1 MSDSN
6 RKITALYCRLSQEDM
21 RDGESVSIENQK
33 LILQKYANDHG
44 FLNCKFYV
52 DDGYSGA
59 SFNRPAFKEMMIEVE
74 SGNVSAVIVKDQSRL
89 GREYLQTGMLMEVTF
104 PQYDVRFIAVND
116 GVDSADG
123 TNDYAGIRN
132 YSTIFLQG
140 IQVKRSERFSVQR
153 ASAVSVLDR

>member
-59 SFNRPAFKEMMIEVE
+59 NFNRPAFKEMMIEVE

-123 TNDYAGIRN
+123 THH
-132 YSTIFLQG
+132 
-140 IQVKRSERFSVQR
+140 
-153 ASAVSVLDR
+153 

>member
-59 SFNRPAFKEMMIEVE
+59 NFNRPAFKEMMIEVE

-89 GREYLQTGMLMEVTF
+89 GREYLQTGMLMEVTCASKLTTK
-104 PQYDVRFIAVND
+104 PPAVAPPFITE
-116 GVDSADG
+116 SII
-123 TNDYAGIRN
+123 T
-132 YSTIFLQG
+132 
-140 IQVKRSERFSVQR
+140 
-153 ASAVSVLDR
+153 VSI

>member
-33 LILQKYANDHG
+33 LILQKYANAHG
-44 FLNCKFYV
+44 ILNCKFYD

-104 PQYDVRFIAVND
+104 PQYDAI
-116 GVDSADG
+116 
-123 TNDYAGIRN
+123 I
-132 YSTIFLQG
+132 STIFLQG

>member
-59 SFNRPAFKEMMIEVE
+59 NFNRPAFKEMMIEVE

-104 PQYDVRFIAVND
+104 PQYDVRFIAVNETAPT
-116 GVDSADG
+116 VQ
-123 TNDYAGIRN
+123 TIMREYAII
-132 YSTIFLQG
+132 STIFLQG

>member
-59 SFNRPAFKEMMIEVE
+59 NFNRPAFKEMMIEVE

-89 GREYLQTGMLMEVTF
+89 GREYLQTGMS
-104 PQYDVRFIAVND
+104 R
-116 GVDSADG
+116 
-123 TNDYAGIRN
+123 
-132 YSTIFLQG
+132 
-140 IQVKRSERFSVQR
+140 
-153 ASAVSVLDR
+153 